1 MTTERFVSHNKFGVG
16 RIVGDDAGYVHVL
29 FIDIY
34 EKKKFQKSCEQI
46 VPVPHSLE
54 DFQKL
59 RARQHRWRDE
69 YPVHENSNDMMNR
82 GVRLHGCYE
91 QGKRR

>member
-59 RARQHRWRDE
+59 RARQLRWTPLSRQSRA
-69 YPVHENSNDMMNR
+69 VFIKFFQ
-82 GVRLHGCYE
+82 RLF
-91 QGKRR
+91 